1 MKLRVRRR
9 PVKYARLEVMPD
21 GTVLVT
27 APEGFDVDGLLERHR
42 GWLEGKLAEIGGLR
56 EVAESGFPINGEFYR
71 VIHGRRPK
79 VHERFKT
86 IVFSPTP
93 DDVIIYL
100 KKILREELLALL
112 NSYAER
118 MGVEPGKIYIRH
130 QKSKWGSCSAGGNLN
145 FNVRLISLP
154 RTLREYVVVHELAHL
169 RHLNHSKAFWKL
181 VGEFYPDYKHARK
194 ELKKWWTIVELN
206 PYWNWLEGGKV

>member
-130 QKSKWGSCSAGGNLN
+130 QKSKWGSCSARGNLN